1 MIDIDHFKPI
11 NDTYGHQTG
20 DTVLRSFAEVLNG
33 SVRQTDYAARYGGEE
48 FIVILTETHLPQ
60 AEELAERLRIGIVK
74 HSILLAEG
82 KELNITVSVGIA
94 SYPEHAQSWEDL
106 LKAADSAMYAAKRAG
121 RNCVRMA
128 ENEFSSC

>member
-20 DTVLRSFAEVLNG
+20 DTVLRSFAAVLSG

-60 AEELAERLRIGIVK
+60 AEELAERLRISIAE

-82 KELNITVSVGIA
+82 KELNITVSIGIA
-94 SYPEHAQSWEDL
+94 SYPEHAQSREGL

-121 RNCVRMA
+121 RNCVRM
-128 ENEFSSC
+128 EETEFSSC

>member
-33 SVRQTDYAARYGGEE
+33 SARQTDYAARYGGEE

-60 AEELAERLRIGIVK
+60 AE
-74 HSILLAEG
+74 
-82 KELNITVSVGIA
+82 
-94 SYPEHAQSWEDL
+94 
-106 LKAADSAMYAAKRAG
+106 
-121 RNCVRMA
+121 
-128 ENEFSSC
+128 